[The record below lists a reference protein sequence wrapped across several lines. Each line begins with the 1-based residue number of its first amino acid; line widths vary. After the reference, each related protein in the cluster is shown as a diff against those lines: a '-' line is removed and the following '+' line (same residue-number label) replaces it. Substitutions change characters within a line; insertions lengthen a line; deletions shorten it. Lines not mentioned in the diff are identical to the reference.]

1 MGPHVSIMK
10 NNRPQISLR
19 TLLAAMVG
27 LLVAIALGFAVIEYR
42 NSALARRNAELM
54 AERNRLAD
62 TGLHAVDK
70 FFFEDMCVA
79 ALESEKLKILSE
91 FNFFC
96 IS

>member
-27 LLVAIALGFAVIEYR
+27 LLVTIALGFAVIEYR

-62 TGLHAVDK
+62 TGLHAVDN
-70 FFFEDMCVA
+70 FFFERGRGVVY
-79 ALESEKLKILSE
+79 
-91 FNFFC
+91 
-96 IS
+96 